1 MNGTPA
7 STGQDGSAATAP
19 QDRRPD
25 ALEAYAAAL
34 PFTAWAVEIM
44 QTMLAMQRELT
55 DLSRGVIRQQQ
66 DTMIATLLQGV
77 GSGNGAERAP
87 SQDGFAGLARLSL
100 EAFDRMAAAL
110 RASNDAGRATTAQGP
125 TTDRATA
132 GR

>member
-7 STGQDGSAATAP
+7 STGQDGSAAAAP

-25 ALEAYAAAL
+25 AMAAYAAAL
-34 PFTAWAVEIM
+34 PFAVWAVEIT

-110 RASNDAGRATTAQGP
+110 RASNDAGRAAMTQGP
-125 TTDRATA
+125 TTDRATGA
-132 GR
+132 R

>member
-1 MNGTPA
+1 MNGTAA
-7 STGQDGSAATAP
+7 STGQDWPAAAAP

-25 ALEAYAAAL
+25 AMAAYAAAL
-34 PFTAWAVEIM
+34 PFAVWAVEIT

-77 GSGNGAERAP
+77 GSGSAAERAP
-87 SQDGFAGLARLSL
+87 SEDGFAGLARLSL
-100 EAFDRMAAAL
+100 GAFDRMAAVL
-110 RASNDAGRATTAQGP
+110 SASNDPGRGTATQGGAA
-125 TTDRATA
+125 DRATG